1 MLTANNGSEAR
12 IRARNKAKILKA
24 AVELFSLKGYEGTRI
39 AEISKA
45 SGLPKANIYYYFETK
60 EAIYATLIDSLFAG
74 WDKALEHIDAARE
87 PEEAIRDYIRAKLD
101 YSRKHLVESRFFANE
116 MLRGGRF
123 LSRSQ
128 KKHMQEITKERTA
141 VIDGWIRQGKMAPV
155 DPNHF
160 FIMIWASTQFYADF
174 STVAAVTLGKSKLSR
189 TDYESAYQAIVDL
202 ILRGCLPDP
211 S

>member
-123 LSRSQ
+123 PVTQPEETHAGDHEGADCRDRWMDPAGQDGACRSQ
-128 KKHMQEITKERTA
+128 PFFHHDLG
-141 VIDGWIRQGKMAPV
+141 IDTVLCR
-155 DPNHF
+155 F
-160 FIMIWASTQFYADF
+160 FD
-174 STVAAVTLGKSKLSR
+174 R
-189 TDYESAYQAIVDL
+189 
-202 ILRGCLPDP
+202 RGGNAGQVEAQPDRL
-211 S
+211 